1 MGVSF
6 DWKQN
11 EQQLV
16 QIIIES
22 NPALENIV

>member
-6 DWKQN
+6 DSKQN

-16 QIIIES
+16 QIIMES
-22 NPALENIV
+22 NPALENMV